1 MLWAV
6 LSIFIGALLAPPV
19 HRLLGRPA
27 VWLFAALPLGVL
39 ASAMPHVPRLLAGQ
53 AHQASLPWIPSL
65 GVELAVRLDA
75 LSLVFL
81 ALICGIGALIFIY
94 ASKYLESDPRL
105 GRFYAYLLLF
115 TGSMVGLVLADDI
128 LFLFVCWELTSISS
142 FLLIAWDHER
152 LDARKAA
159 LTALLVTGGGG
170 LAMLA
175 GFVLLTLATGET
187 LISRFSGDVV
197 RGSPLYLPILFCV
210 LAGAFTKSAQLPFSF
225 WLPRAMEAP
234 TPVSAYLHSATMVKA
249 GVYLLARLHPT
260 LGETREW
267 TTVVTT
273 IGAIT
278 MVAGAVL
285 AVTQKDLKRILA
297 QSTVCVLGLL
307 TMLLGIG
314 TQAAISAAVVYLIAH
329 SLYKGALFMTAGT
342 LDHETGTRD
351 VTRLRGLAR
360 LMPITATA
368 AVIAAISNAGAP
380 PLLGFLSK
388 ELFYGALLA
397 SPWMTGPLVVA
408 AVSASALLVVVSVVV
423 AYRPFFGGSPTA
435 PQLPHEAPPS
445 LWLGPA
451 LLAAASLLFGLAP
464 HLLGS
469 LPSAAAT
476 AILGRP
482 APLELHLWHG
492 FTPVLALSAATLL
505 AGLALFRFLS
515 GRVDRLSDT
524 ATRLA
529 AWGPA
534 RLYDAAFAGL
544 MRFAEWQTKRL
555 QTGHLRHYLLV
566 TVLTTVVLVGVP
578 LRQSLPFSIST
589 DGIEFPDLVLAGVIL
604 ATVAM
609 TMRTLSRLAVVAAL
623 GAIGI
628 SVMLIYVIF
637 SALDLAL
644 TQIMVE
650 ALTVVIFVLVLHHL
664 PRFVRR
670 SSARVWMPDAII
682 SLIFGATVAL
692 LIIMTSTLSPEPT
705 LSEYFVAKGYPEA
718 HGRNIVNVIL
728 VDFRAI
734 DTLGETTVLCV
745 AGIGVYALLQ
755 SRTRKGT

>member
-6 LSIFIGALLAPPV
+6 LCIFLGALTAPV
-19 HRLLGRPA
+19 IHRLLGRPA
-27 VWLFAALPLGVL
+27 AWLFAALPLGVL
-39 ASAMPHVPRLLAGQ
+39 ATAMPHVPGLVEGH
-53 AHQASLPWIPSL
+53 AHRTSLPWIPSL
-65 GVELAVRLDA
+65 GVALAIRLDG
-75 LSLVFL
+75 LSFTFV
-81 ALICGIGALIFIY
+81 ALICGMGALIFVY
-94 ASKYLESDPRL
+94 AGKYLESHPRL

-115 TGSMVGLVLADDI
+115 TGSMLGLVLADDV

-152 LDARKAA
+152 LEARKAA

-175 GFVLLTLATGET
+175 GFVLLVITTGQT

-197 RGSPLYLPILFCV
+197 RQSPHYVPILLLV
-210 LAGAFTKSAQLPFSF
+210 LAGAFTKSAQVPFSF

-260 LGETREW
+260 LGATREW
-267 TTVVTT
+267 NLVVTSV
-273 IGAIT
+273 GAATMIT
-278 MVAGAVL
+278 GAVL
-285 AVTQKDLKRILA
+285 AVMQKDLKRILA

-314 TQAAISAAVVYLIAH
+314 TRTAIAAAVVYLIAH

-351 VTRLRGLAR
+351 VTRLRGLALR
-360 LMPITATA
+360 MPITATA
-368 AVIAAISNAGAP
+368 AVVAAISSAGAP

-388 ELFYGALLA
+388 ELFYEAVLA
-397 SPWMTGPLVVA
+397 SPWMKWPLVAA
-408 AVSASALLVVVSVVV
+408 AVVSSALLVVVSLMV
-423 AYRPFFGGSPTA
+423 AYRPFFGGGPVA
-435 PQLPHEAPPS
+435 PVLPHEAPRA

-451 LLAAASLLFGLAP
+451 VLAVASLVFGLLP
-464 HLLGS
+464 QLLDN

-476 AILGRP
+476 VILGRS
-482 APLELHLWHG
+482 APIDLHLWPG
-492 FTPVLALSAATLL
+492 FTPVLGLSVATLVVGAGLFRILSAHQAYLH
-505 AGLALFRFLS
+505 G
-515 GRVDRLSDT
+515 VVPRLE
-524 ATRLA
+524 AV
-529 AWGPA
+529 GPA
-534 RLYDAAFAGL
+534 RVYDAAFAGL
-544 MRFAEWQTKRL
+544 LRFAAWQTRRL

-566 TVLTTVVLVGVP
+566 TVLTTVVLVGIP
-578 LRQSLPFSIST
+578 LLHSLPFAIPSI
-589 DGIEFPDLVLAGVIL
+589 GVALPEFVLAVIIL
-604 ATVAM
+604 AAATM
-609 TMRTLSRLAVVAAL
+609 TTRMLSRLAVVAAL

-664 PRFVRR
+664 PRFVDR
-670 SSARVWMPDAII
+670 SKARVYIPDAIV
-682 SLIFGATVAL
+682 SVIFGATVTL
-692 LIIMTSTLSPEPT
+692 LILMSSTLYPEPI

-728 VDFRAI
+728 VDFRAM

-745 AGIGVYALLQ
+745 AGIGVYALL
-755 SRTRKGT
+755 RTHVRKGA